1 MLAII
6 FPLLVILA
14 ASCSS
19 AKTITRCELA
29 HVLLNANFSQ
39 EQLNDWV
46 CLAEA
51 SSQLNTSALG
61 ITWGNFQAIGL
72 FQVAI

>member
-1 MLAII
+1 MLTVI

-14 ASCSS
+14 VSCSS

-29 HVLLNANFSQ
+29 HILLNAKFPQ

-46 CLAEA
+46 CLAEW
-51 SSQLNTSALG
+51 SSHLNTSAIIILENG
-61 ITWGNFQAIGL
+61 FQTLGL
-72 FQVAI
+72 FQVVI

>member
-1 MLAII
+1 MLAIT
-6 FPLLVILA
+6 FPLLIILA

-29 HVLLNANFSQ
+29 HVLLNAKFSQ

-61 ITWGNFQAIGL
+61 IPRKGFQAIGL

>member
-1 MLAII
+1 MFAII
-6 FPLLVILA
+6 FPLLVIIA

-29 HVLLNANFSQ
+29 HALLNANFPQ

-61 ITWGNFQAIGL
+61 MIRRGFQAIGL
-72 FQVAI
+72 FQVVI